1 MKSYR
6 TAFFV
11 MLAASVVLAAG
22 LGIVWW
28 RSQHG
33 GAERAAPAA
42 TAMPLAPEMAE
53 HAAHNAATAPSV
65 EARLA
70 EVQISPERLQRIGV
84 KTAEVQRKAVH
95 SEIRT
100 VGNVEVNE
108 RRIAYVQLRY
118 PGWIQKVFVDSTYDF
133 VRKGQPLFTIYSPDL
148 VTSEQEY
155 LIAKRNQATMAQSSV
170 PGVASGSASLLEAAA
185 ERLRRW
191 QVPARE
197 IEKLEATGQVQQN
210 LEVDSPVTGFITERN
225 AVPNQYV
232 QPETRLYT
240 VADLSTVW
248 VYAAVFQS
256 DIGQLQAGDAATI
269 TTDAYPGRRF
279 SGRVDFIWPQVDMT
293 TRTVRVRLVFAN
305 PGLRLKPGMFVNV
318 TVEVALGRQLTRP
331 ASGVLQSG
339 TRSIV
344 FVDHGGGRL
353 EPREVELG
361 AQAGEE
367 YIVRQGLKEGEKV
380 ITSANFLIDSES
392 QLQAAMGAFAAPVP
406 GAGAVGSAAA
416 PAAQEEA
423 RVEFST
429 QPEPARKGDNIY
441 RVQLKGADGAPVT
454 GAQVSV
460 RSYLAGMPQM
470 GMPAMTV
477 VTALAEKGTGRY
489 EGRARLESGGTWQIT
504 ITAARQ
510 GGGVMTK
517 QTSLT
522 VEGGM

>member
-1 MKSYR
+1 
-6 TAFFV
+6 
-11 MLAASVVLAAG
+11 
-22 LGIVWW
+22 
-28 RSQHG
+28 
-33 GAERAAPAA
+33 
-42 TAMPLAPEMAE
+42 
-53 HAAHNAATAPSV
+53 
-65 EARLA
+65 
-70 EVQISPERLQRIGV
+70 
-84 KTAEVQRKAVH
+84 
-95 SEIRT
+95 
-100 VGNVEVNE
+100 
-108 RRIAYVQLRY
+108 
-118 PGWIQKVFVDSTYDF
+118 
-133 VRKGQPLFTIYSPDL
+133 
-148 VTSEQEY
+148 
-155 LIAKRNQATMAQSSV
+155 
-170 PGVASGSASLLEAAA
+170 
-185 ERLRRW
+185 
-191 QVPARE
+191 
-197 IEKLEATGQVQQN
+197 
-210 LEVDSPVTGFITERN
+210 
-225 AVPNQYV
+225 
-232 QPETRLYT
+232 
-240 VADLSTVW
+240 
-248 VYAAVFQS
+248 
-256 DIGQLQAGDAATI
+256 
-269 TTDAYPGRRF
+269 
-279 SGRVDFIWPQVDMT
+279 
-293 TRTVRVRLVFAN
+293 
-305 PGLRLKPGMFVNV
+305 
-318 TVEVALGRQLTRP
+318 VEVALGRQLTIP